1 VLIILTD
8 EKIKF
13 SLDATGIYCPE
24 PLFQTRTSL
33 DDEIEIGEI
42 LEVLADDPAAEEDI
56 KRLVKRTGHELI
68 NFENNDGV
76 FRFLIKKIK

>member
-1 VLIILTD
+1 LTD

-13 SLDATGIYCPE
+13 TLDATGLYCPE
-24 PLFQTRTSL
+24 PLFQTRTHL
-33 DDEIEIGEI
+33 DDEIDIGEI

-68 NFENNDGV
+68 SFENKTGV
-76 FRFLIKKIK
+76 FRFLIKKVK

>member
-1 VLIILTD
+1 MLIILAD
-8 EKIKF
+8 EKVKF
-13 SLDATGIYCPE
+13 SLDAIGLYCPE

-33 DDEIEIGEI
+33 DDEIDVGEI
-42 LEVLADDPAAEEDI
+42 LEVFADDPAAEEDI

>member
-1 VLIILTD
+1 MILTD

-13 SLDATGIYCPE
+13 TLDALGIFCPE

-33 DDEIEIGEI
+33 DNEIDIGEI

-68 NFENNDGV
+68 SFENNDGV